1 MRKYEVMYIVNA
13 SLDDAARQQVVDG
26 LHAIIT
32 NNGGNIVKADDWGM
46 KEFAYRI
53 DDMAK
58 GYYMVVTFE
67 ADNAAVKEFDRLSR
81 INANVVRYM
90 IIKQDEK

>member
-1 MRKYEVMYIVNA
+1 MKKYEVMYIVNA
-13 SLDDAARQQVVDG
+13 SLDDAARQQVIDG

-32 NNGGNIVKADDWGM
+32 DNGGKILKVDDWG
-46 KEFAYRI
+46 
-53 DDMAK
+53 DMTK

-67 ADNAAVKEFDRLSR
+67 ADNATVKEFDRLSR
-81 INANVVRYM
+81 INANIVRYM

>member
-1 MRKYEVMYIVNA
+1 MKKYEVMYIVNA
-13 SLDDAARQQVVDG
+13 SLDDAARQQVIDG

-32 NNGGNIVKADDWGM
+32 DN
-46 KEFAYRI
+46 E
-53 DDMAK
+53 DMTK

-67 ADNAAVKEFDRLSR
+67 ADNATVKEFDRLSR
-81 INANVVRYM
+81 INANIVRYM

>member
-1 MRKYEVMYIVNA
+1 MKKYEVMYIVNA
-13 SLDDAARQQVVDG
+13 SLDDAARQQVIDG

-32 NNGGNIVKADDWGM
+32 
-46 KEFAYRI
+46 
-53 DDMAK
+53 DMTK

-67 ADNAAVKEFDRLSR
+67 ADNATVKEFDRLAR

-90 IIKQDEK
+90 IIKQEEK